1 MGGAADQGEGDV
13 VTSHDIGEALGE
25 VLDLEKLPFTTDRLE
40 VLLPTRHS
48 LAGRETLSVS
58 DLRGENFLLLK
69 EEPEMWQLTTDL
81 CREAGFD
88 PRIVLDCARFDTI
101 LYMVTMGMGIAV
113 VSERFTKL
121 PPKAPVDRKP
131 PFAIV
136 SLRSGVETSLFFAW
150 RGQEPLSPAAA
161 HFLACVQE
169 FLQEPA

>member
-40 VLLPTRHS
+40 VLLPTRHP

-69 EEPEMWQLTTDL
+69 EEPEMWQLTIDL

-101 LYMVTMGMGIAV
+101 LDMVTMGMGIAV

-121 PPKAPVDRKP
+121 PPKAPVDREP
-131 PFAIV
+131 PFAILP
-136 SLRSGVETSLFFAW
+136 LRSGVETSLFFAW